1 MYQHTQ
7 AANIA
12 EYIALAAP
20 SLQEKL
26 HQIRDLVHSA
36 LPEVEEK
43 ISYDMPTF
51 KYQGK
56 ILLHFAAQ
64 KKHIGLYALPA
75 TNVQF
80 ATALKD
86 YKTGKGSI
94 QIPND
99 KDLPLALIADIIQ
112 FRKAAIEEQTQKK

>member
-1 MYQHTQ
+1 MTCPLL
-7 AANIA
+7 NIK
-12 EYIALAAP
+12 
-20 SLQEKL
+20 EKSCF
-26 HQIRDLVHSA
+26 I
-36 LPEVEEK
+36 
-43 ISYDMPTF
+43 
-51 KYQGK
+51 
-56 ILLHFAAQ
+56 FAAQ